1 MQHKAGSAERHGAYR
16 SAVHQGLVS
25 ESLPG
30 AELVECGLRDLGD
43 GVASMEAL
51 LVSIGAP
58 RLRGLGLS
66 VARSIPDPEQRLYR
80 LLSER
85 HGDAAHSPYNAL
97 V

>member
-1 MQHKAGSAERHGAYR
+1 
-16 SAVHQGLVS
+16 
-25 ESLPG
+25 
-30 AELVECGLRDLGD
+30 
-43 GVASMEAL
+43 MEAL